1 MKRWIRSS
9 WVCLFLGLCW
19 ISVGC
24 NGDAEVESESSA
36 PEADSS
42 MMRPPTAPVPEDP
55 PADPAPPRSPLSDPM
70 SSEMNMMAPALFQA
84 RFTTSKGVFVIEAH
98 REWSPAGVDR
108 FFNLVRHGFYD
119 EARFFRVLDGF
130 MAQFGINGDPT
141 IQRHWRGAN
150 ISDDSV
156 VESNTRGRVT
166 FAKSGAPNS
175 RSTQLFINF
184 GDNGPLDRDGFSP
197 IGEVVEGMD
206 VVDRLYSGYG
216 EAASSGRGSGPE
228 QNRIQSSGN
237 QYLKADFPNL
247 DYIERAEIIDGD

>member
-1 MKRWIRSS
+1 MKRWIRNS
-9 WVCLFLGLCW
+9 WVYLFLGLYLV
-19 ISVGC
+19 SVGC
-24 NGDAEVESESSA
+24 NGDAEVESEGQA
-36 PEADSS
+36 PDEETLA
-42 MMRPPTAPVPEDP
+42 MRPPEAPLPEEP
-55 PADPAPPRSPLSDPM
+55 PADPDPPRSPLLDPM
-70 SSEMNMMAPALFQA
+70 SGEMNMMAPAAFQA
-84 RFTTSKGVFVIEAH
+84 RFTTSKGTFVIEAY
-98 REWSPAGVDR
+98 REWAPAGVDR

-130 MAQFGINGDPT
+130 MAQFGINGDPA

-150 ISDDSV
+150 ISDDST
-156 VESNTRGRVT
+156 VESNTRSRVT

-184 GDNGPLDRDGFSP
+184 GDNGRLDRDGFSP

-206 VVDRLYSGYG
+206 VVDQLYSGYG

-228 QNRIQSSGN
+228 QNLIQSRGN

-247 DYIERAEIIDGD
+247 DYVELAEIIDND